1 VIPQLRA
8 EVAKFTSVR
17 IGFILIIATV
27 GYVGLST
34 AAQVAFS
41 DIPGLSGLQTES
53 AVRGIFA
60 SAGAGLIFALVSGI
74 LGMTAEYRHQTI
86 TSTLLITPKRER
98 VVVAKTLAAVGLG
111 FVVGLAAA
119 VTSVGVGLVALTFR
133 SHATIPVHSVLT
145 TLAGVMAAYVCYAV
159 LGTAIGTLITNQV
172 AAITGA
178 LLWVMLVEPLLGAFL
193 PKVGRWL
200 PGGAASGLAQAT
212 GLRGTG
218 YLAPTAAAAVLLGY
232 TVMLAAIA
240 TRTTLR
246 RDIT

>member
-212 GLRGTG
+212 GLRG
-218 YLAPTAAAAVLLGY
+218 YLAPAAAAAVLLGY